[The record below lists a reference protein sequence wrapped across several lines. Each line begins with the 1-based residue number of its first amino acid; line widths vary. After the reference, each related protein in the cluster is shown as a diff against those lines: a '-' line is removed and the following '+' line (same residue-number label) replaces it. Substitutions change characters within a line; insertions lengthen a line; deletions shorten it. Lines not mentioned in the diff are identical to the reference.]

1 MSDEEKPVIAKA
13 LSKDDIHK
21 LSAGEVNVYV
31 SEFKS
36 TTDIPGSVVSSAIFK
51 SPLARTEK
59 SLYKDE
65 SEFMRMGH
73 IDLAI
78 PVLNPFIA
86 QSSGALYAKIVNK
99 SSILDYLKSEEN
111 NKKSLYDS
119 IDGDANGDD
128 EDDEEA
134 IEEEFDDYDD
144 SEDEDQVEDKEDDKE
159 LDKTQDKAS
168 KWVTEVMHGHKVFD
182 RSTRKL
188 VEPDSISNYNGESIL
203 IGGEIFK
210 YFSKVL
216 LDNID
221 TEINRELFRIFICP
235 GKSDMEKNSIIK
247 YCVYNNHTIV
257 KEPKEPDKM
266 EWLWD
271 DYYIFLSNEND
282 KAAVRRQRDKLT
294 RKKGDLQKKRCRIN
308 LLLEIKKNPD
318 VLTNMVMEAMLVLPI
333 GVRATINDRVH
344 ELTMAY
350 NNIVNANDSM
360 QRALSQTGLKTK
372 ITSYQ
377 NLYSNIEFL
386 MVKKGSIVNRNK
398 ATRQF
403 KSLVDTLSGKKGI
416 IREKLQAVRLDYT
429 GRSVIAFDKDMPID
443 SLGVPYEMLYSLLLK
458 YIQEYYMTPHEGQS
472 RFKVISDKITKKNIK
487 KNKHIIDE
495 ICEDLYCI
503 CGRQPTLHRLG
514 MQGFKV
520 VPVEGKSLLLSPL
533 VVMPFNAD
541 FDGDQMH
548 VEMPITFG
556 SREEVKNVM
565 GIIRNLAYP
574 KNGSITVEPRHE
586 ILYGLWACS
595 VYCIREQGKDVRQ
608 DLIDSDRDLFEKICK
623 QEVNIYDNITFPTS
637 CSKGSVKAGL
647 WAIAYCCR
655 GQVNADD
662 LSPCDINGSKKEM
675 KYNESFFT
683 KQLTKVAAR
692 CQKELRDGK
701 SDGGDIIRM
710 ISDITEL
717 GFAIARIW
725 VPTLCSN
732 YYPQIKQYTEEF
744 NKRISERE
752 KLVKLGLELDSAY
765 TSYFSNEVENLK
777 KKISKE
783 MLDKLEL
790 NGLVLLM
797 KAGAR
802 GSESNLMQMFGMRG
816 QIMKDGTEAFNAIIK
831 SSLSGQLT
839 PLEHFITAYGSRQGI
854 ADKTLETA
862 NTGYLTRQLEHIC
875 SSYQIEGPDCEDEEG
890 LHWKFWDLYYI
901 NDESVLRD
909 IAYNNMV
916 EMKDENYEPASAA
929 IYNKIEPMIVGRSVI
944 LTKDEVA
951 ELGTAYKGISYSGS
965 NNVAYYVKDKDIAKK
980 ILKGRFDNPS
990 SPGIRVRSPLTCK
1003 CPTCKICYG
1012 RSMTN
1017 LIEDEVIGDKIIPNY
1032 PEEGTS
1038 IANIAAE
1045 AIGEPGTQLTMKNF
1059 QRGGV
1064 KSKSNLTSSAKKVKD
1079 YFSLFA
1085 HKSKDIGTNVLPHD
1099 PIVADGGKVVEVSLG
1114 NGTKKVYVDSNKGK
1128 TYILHDNIELKKYV
1142 SPGDNLQLV
1151 QGDLDIVEMLKNTPD
1166 NTPDK
1171 SYSVFKAAKY
1181 LLTML
1186 HGIFNEETTLNMKHF
1201 EVLVAGLIR
1210 FTITRA
1216 NSLCRS
1222 NGFKTG
1228 DSISLKDYRD
1238 FTEYSADK
1246 PLLGF
1251 WCLYGMNDVNVYKT
1265 DFFDTFFMER
1275 ITTNAPVNMILNNS
1289 DKMEHP
1295 LTRVSFGLDAG
1306 FKVER

>member
-1 MSDEEKPVIAKA
+1 MEGDALMSSTDYSIIANA
-13 LSKDDIHK
+13 LSKEDIHR

-31 SEFKS
+31 SDFRDD
-36 TTDIPGSVVSSAIFK
+36 TDIPGSVVSSAIFK
-51 SPLARTEK
+51 SALAREEN
-59 SLYKDE
+59 SLYRDE
-65 SEFMRMGH
+65 SEYMRMGH
-73 IDLAI
+73 INLAM
-78 PVLNPFIA
+78 PVLNPFLA
-86 QSSGALYAKIVNK
+86 QASGALYSKIVNK
-99 SSILDYLKSEEN
+99 SSILDYLKSESDSKKTLYEN
-111 NKKSLYDS
+111 MNEDEDY
-119 IDGDANGDD
+119 N
-128 EDDEEA
+128 EDDEYEDDNNYD
-134 IEEEFDDYDD
+134 EEEDD
-144 SEDEDQVEDKEDDKE
+144 DEE
-159 LDKTQDKAS
+159 LDKTQDKGS
-168 KWVTEVMHGHKVFD
+168 KWVTEVMHAQKVFD
-182 RSTRKL
+182 KAARKL
-188 VEPDSISNYNGESIL
+188 VEPESVSNYNGNNIL
-203 IGGEIFK
+203 IGGEVFE
-210 YFSKVL
+210 YFSEVL
-216 LDNID
+216 IQNID
-221 TEINRELFRIFICP
+221 KEIDRELLRLFVCP
-235 GKSDMEKNSIIK
+235 GKSRLEKDSILK
-247 YCVYNNHTIV
+247 YCVYDSYTIV
-257 KEPKEPDKM
+257 KGPKEPDKL

-271 DYYIFLSNEND
+271 DYYLYLGNELD
-282 KAAVRRQRDKLT
+282 KENVRRVRAELT
-294 RKKGDLQKKRCRIN
+294 RKKGELQKKRCRLN
-308 LLLEIKKNPD
+308 LLIAIKENPD
-318 VLTNMVMEAMLVLPI
+318 MLRNMVMRAMLVLPI
-333 GVRATINDRVH
+333 GMRATVNNRVH
-344 ELTMAY
+344 ELTAAY

-360 QRALSQTGLKTK
+360 RRALSQTGLRTK
-372 ITSYQ
+372 IVSYQ

-386 MVKKGSIVNRNK
+386 MAKKGSLVGKDKANK
-398 ATRQF
+398 QF
-403 KSLVDTLSGKKGI
+403 KSLIDTLSGKKGI

-458 YIQEYYMTPHEGQS
+458 DIQRHYLTHHEGQS
-472 RFKVISDKITKKNIK
+472 RFKVISDKITRRKLRE
-487 KNKHIIDE
+487 NKSLIDE
-495 ICEDLYCI
+495 LCEDLYCI

-548 VEMPITFG
+548 VEIPITFG
-556 SREEVKNVM
+556 SREEVRTAM
-565 GIIRNLAYP
+565 GIIRNLVYP

-595 VYCIREQGKDVRQ
+595 VYCTREKGSDIRKDSV
-608 DLIDSDRDLFEKICK
+608 IDDRDLFDKICR
-623 QEVNIYDNITFPTS
+623 QEVNIYDNITFSTN
-637 CSKGSVKAGL
+637 CNKGNVKAGL

-655 GQVNADD
+655 GRVSADD
-662 LSPCDINGSKKEM
+662 LSPCDINGSKKDM

-683 KQLTKVAAR
+683 KQLTKVASK
-692 CQKELRDGK
+692 CQKELRDGTG
-701 SDGGDIIRM
+701 DGGNIIRM
-710 ISDITEL
+710 ISDITRL
-717 GFAIARIW
+717 GFSIARIW
-725 VPTLCSN
+725 VPSLCSS
-732 YYPQIKQYTEEF
+732 YYPNIKQYTEEF
-744 NKRISERE
+744 NTRIAERE
-752 KLVKLGLELDSAY
+752 KLVKLGLELESAY
-765 TSYFSNEVENLK
+765 TTYFSNEVENLK

-783 MLDKLEL
+783 MLDKLGL

-816 QIMKDGTEAFNAIIK
+816 QIMKDSTEAFNAIIK

-890 LHWKFWDLYYI
+890 LHWKFLDLYYI

-909 IAYNNMV
+909 IAHNNMI
-916 EMKDENYEPASAA
+916 EERDENYEPASSA
-929 IYNKIEPMIVGRSVI
+929 IYNKMESMIIGRSVI
-944 LTKDEVA
+944 ITKEEVE
-951 ELGTAYKGISYSGS
+951 ELGTAYKGREYVRS
-965 NNVAYYVKDKDIAKK
+965 NNVAYYVKDSQIAKK

-1003 CPTCKICYG
+1003 CPTCQICYG

-1017 LIEDEVIGDKIIPNY
+1017 LIEDEVIGNDIIPNY

-1064 KSKSNLTSSAKKVKD
+1064 KSNANLTSSAKKVKD
-1079 YFSLFA
+1079 YFSLFS
-1085 HKSKDIGTNVLPHD
+1085 HKSKDIGTNVLSHD
-1099 PIVADGGKVVEVSLG
+1099 PIVADAGDVVEISLG
-1114 NGTKKVYVDSNKGK
+1114 NGTKKVYVSSNRSKS
-1128 TYILHDNIELKKYV
+1128 YVIHDNIELKKKV
-1142 SPGDNLQLV
+1142 KPGDNLQLV
-1151 QGDLDIVEMLKNTPD
+1151 QGDLDIVEMLQNTPD
-1166 NTPDK
+1166 ETPDK

-1181 LLTML
+1181 LLTVL

-1210 FTITRA
+1210 FTITRP
-1216 NSLCRS
+1216 NKLCTS
-1222 NGFKTG
+1222 NGFKVG
-1228 DSISLKDYRD
+1228 DSISIKDYRD
-1238 FTEYSADK
+1238 ISEYSSDK